1 MAFDRRI
8 LIADD
13 DREQRA
19 GVVELVSG
27 LGAEV
32 LEAETGT
39 EALSILRRWRL
50 ALALLDFHMPGHTGL
65 ELLSF
70 IRNETLGT
78 PCILLSGEAND
89 IVRKSALQE
98 GALAVL
104 KKPFEPATLRAEVR
118 RALALVD
125 GANGA
130 HGPDADGTPGADG
143 ASGPRHRP

>member
-13 DREQRA
+13 DRDQRA

-39 EALSILRRWRL
+39 EALSIMRRWRL
-50 ALALLDFHMPGHTGL
+50 ALALLDLHMPGHTGL
-65 ELLSF
+65 ELLAF
-70 IRNETLGT
+70 IRNETLGV

-104 KKPFEPATLRAEVR
+104 KKPFEPAALRDEVR
-118 RALALVD
+118 RALALD
-125 GANGA
+125 SAPGNRPRNG
-130 HGPDADGTPGADG
+130 GGADRG
-143 ASGPRHRP
+143 DRP